1 MHMPLSFMPSTA
13 PCPLVACRCRPP
25 PSVSL
30 HLPTP
35 ARLASSVAPPPP
47 PPPRNNIAA
56 RHRHCVLLLPPPPL
70 PPHLVASSRRPPPLS
85 TRPTAPVPLANLR
98 LSSACSTSRR
108 RPSVR
113 FLLRSGLSSV
123 ASSRRRGT
131 ASLVVRSIHILSIL
145 SVSDAN
151 PIANIQPQRDECYA
165 ICVRHTSKKSI

>member
-1 MHMPLSFMPSTA
+1 MSMHMPLSFMPSTA

-47 PPPRNNIAA
+47 LPRNNIAA

-131 ASLVVRSIHILSIL
+131 ASLVRSIS
-145 SVSDAN
+145 
-151 PIANIQPQRDECYA
+151 IANIQPQRDECYA